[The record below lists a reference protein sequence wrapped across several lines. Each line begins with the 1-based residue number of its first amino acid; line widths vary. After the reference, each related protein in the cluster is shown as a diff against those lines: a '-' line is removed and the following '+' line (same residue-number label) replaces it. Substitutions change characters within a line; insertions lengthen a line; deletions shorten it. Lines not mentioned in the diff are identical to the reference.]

1 MASSTAPRAAPAPIV
16 TRVRTSYVDGK
27 LRLNQYTFLR
37 AIGRGAY
44 AEVVLARD
52 ELVQQYV
59 ALKCFSKSRL
69 TKKRDI
75 RRVAGSMVV
84 ITGLDKVQVEIQLLR
99 ALGSRPTVVGLRA
112 VLADPAS
119 DDLYLVMDLADAGPL
134 MDTNEATGTFSSRAV
149 GGGVLPL
156 SLARQCLADLLA
168 ALVDLR
174 ALGIAHRDI
183 KPENLLLGSNGRLRV
198 ADFGVAQQFAVPG
211 VSDPVR
217 SALARAL
224 SAIASGAGSDAGASS
239 GVDSDADDGS
249 DDGESDVA
257 ASLPLQALGA
267 TPVSPALGGLAV
279 AAAVATP
286 RLSLASS
293 RRSSR
298 TAPRPPGWVSD
309 TAGTF
314 SFLAPE
320 ACGSSGGY
328 DAFGADLWACV
339 PCEGLKGG
347 GTALPHH

>member
-1 MASSTAPRAAPAPIV
+1 MAATPRAAAPQAPIV

-52 ELVQQYV
+52 ELAQQFV

-69 TKKRDI
+69 AKKRDI

-99 ALGSRPTVVGLRA
+99 VLGSRPTVVGLRA

-119 DDLYLVMDLADAGPL
+119 DELYLVMDLADAGPL

-156 SLARQCLADLLA
+156 HLARQCLADLLA

-174 ALGIAHRDI
+174 ALGIVHRDI
-183 KPENLLLGSNGRLRV
+183 KPENLLLGSDGCLRV

-211 VSDPVR
+211 VGDPVR

-224 SAIASGAGSDAGASS
+224 SAAASGAGSEAGGSS
-239 GVDSDADDGS
+239 GVDSDADEAGGS
-249 DDGESDVA
+249 DDGESDAA
-257 ASLPLQALGA
+257 ASLPPLGS
-267 TPVSPALGGLAV
+267 TPASPTLGGLA
-279 AAAVATP
+279 ASAAVEAAP

-298 TAPRPPGWVSD
+298 TVPRPPGWVSD

-339 PCEGLKGG
+339 GAG
-347 GTALPHH
+347 